1 VPATLFE
8 RALDPL
14 GPDKLMGAKPSPQT
28 FRTPMSA
35 GGAGEISEPVIT
47 LHDN

>member
-1 VPATLFE
+1 MLFE

-35 GGAGEISEPVIT
+35 SGAGEISEPVIT